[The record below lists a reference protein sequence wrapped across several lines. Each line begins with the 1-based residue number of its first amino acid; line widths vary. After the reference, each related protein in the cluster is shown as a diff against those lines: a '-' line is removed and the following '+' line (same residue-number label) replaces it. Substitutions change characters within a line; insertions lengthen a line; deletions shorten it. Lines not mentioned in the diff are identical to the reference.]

1 MIHPVQTVHVAEW
14 HAGEERRICDDIVA
28 EEPLEIRVDGAPVS
42 VTMRTPGDDLDLARG
57 FLFTEGIIDE
67 AQDVARIDHAR
78 NDDGIRQC
86 NVVEV
91 ELAGKTF
98 DRERLRRHFF
108 AASSCGV
115 CGKATIDAIRA
126 RALPLVDD
134 ETRVDVGWLT
144 GLPDALKASQ
154 PVFDRTGGLHAAAL
168 FNVADGT
175 LVDAREDI
183 GRHNAVDKI
192 VGGALARRPLPL
204 SHHLL
209 LVSGRSGFEI
219 VQKAVAAGL
228 PIVASISAPSS
239 LAVQLAADH
248 GVTLIGFLRG
258 GRFVAYSGH
267 QRIASSDSAVTS
279 TVSASQ

>member
-1 MIHPVQTVHVAEW
+1 MTHPVQTVRVTEW
-14 HAGEERRICDDIVA
+14 HVGQERRISDDIVS
-28 EEPLEIRVDGAPVS
+28 EEPLEIRVNGAAVS
-42 VTMRTPGDDLDLARG
+42 VTMRTPGDDLDLALG

-67 AQDVARIDHAR
+67 AQDVARIDHAQ
-78 NDDGIRQC
+78 NGEGHRQC

-91 ELAGKTF
+91 DLAGRTF
-98 DRERLRRHFF
+98 DRERLQRHFF
-108 AASSCGV
+108 ASSSCGI

-126 RALPLVDD
+126 RALPLMND
-134 ETRVDVGWLT
+134 EARIDAGWLT

-168 FNVADGT
+168 FNVEDGS
-175 LVDAREDI
+175 LVDVKEDI

-192 VGGALARRPLPL
+192 IGGALARRALPL
-204 SHHLL
+204 SQHVL

-228 PIVASISAPSS
+228 PILASISAPSS

-267 QRIASSDSAVTS
+267 QRIASSDPAATS
-279 TVSASQ
+279 TGQASQ